1 VLKPVWKISLFL
13 ILAAGK
19 LLGQEVDMSILGDEN
34 LNSSTIVAGEIAEQI
49 VLDSSDYN
57 FALEDF
63 HLYNI
68 RSQSGLFGFD
78 LGNSASILNSL
89 DRSYSGFASGWENFT
104 PYHLDLSNREIQFSQ
119 KRKAFS
125 RARYVNGAK
134 RENVLEVDLASRFG
148 KLLYAG
154 FHFDRVRA
162 QGFYDRQT
170 TDNTEINIFSG
181 IRSKDFRYQAFL
193 SFGWNGIT
201 NEENGGL
208 ANDSAFEFGAT
219 GSREFQSVNLL
230 NAERRVRE
238 FGLRFDQGFIL
249 TKWKQDTVN
258 RKSANRLRLLHRF
271 ETDQKT
277 WVYED
282 IPDTNFYENTYVDSI
297 TLDSTYML
305 RFRNELGVQFVR
317 SLNDSMHKPRIY
329 AYAAHEFN
337 RVTSDTLGLD
347 NQNVSVGGKINLN
360 IRGKVRLNADAE
372 VWLLGYNQGDIA
384 VNAEIPV
391 SLEDWQFGPKAR
403 FALTEPGWKY
413 QSYSSNHFKWSNTFG
428 KQSNLSIGLNVA
440 NEKWRTNI
448 EFDYQVLGNYI
459 YFDTTWLPKQAAD
472 VQQLINLKLDQKLN
486 WRWIHFDVNGKIS
499 YLLSGDAISVP
510 LFNGRASLYYE
521 NRLFKRRLKLQVGM
535 DVWFY
540 TEFEAYGYIP
550 ALAEFNRSS
559 EKKIGNYPYLDAWIS
574 FRRKKLSFFFMV
586 KHWNAGLMGNTYYN
600 HLHYPGNDM
609 AIKFGVNW
617 VFLD

>member
-1 VLKPVWKISLFL
+1 MQ
-13 ILAAGK
+13 
-19 LLGQEVDMSILGDEN
+19 GQLVDLSILGDEN
-34 LNSSTIVAGEIAEQI
+34 LSSSTVVQDDIVEQI
-49 VLDSSDYN
+49 VPDSADFN
-57 FALEDF
+57 LALEDF

-68 RSQSGLFGFD
+68 RSQDGTFGFD
-78 LGNSASILNSL
+78 LGNSGSILNSVIL
-89 DRSYSGFASGWENFT
+89 DKSGFTTGWENFT
-104 PYHLDLSNREIQFSQ
+104 PYHLDLSHRGIQFSQ

-148 KLLYAG
+148 KLLFAG

-162 QGFYDRQT
+162 QGFYNRQT

-193 SFGWNGIT
+193 NFGWNGIT

-219 GSREFQSVNLL
+219 ASREFQSVNLL

-238 FGLRFDQGFIL
+238 FGLRFDHGLIL
-249 TKWKQDTVN
+249 TKWKQDTVD
-258 RKSANRLRLLHRF
+258 RKPANRLRLFHRF
-271 ETDQKT
+271 EADQKK
-277 WVYED
+277 WIYED
-282 IPDTNFYENTYVDSI
+282 LPDTNFYEHIYLDSTL

-305 RFRNELGVQFVR
+305 RIRNELGIQFVR
-317 SLNDSMHKPRIY
+317 SLNDSMHRPRIY

-337 RVTSDTLGLD
+337 RINSDTLGLE
-347 NQNVSVGGKINLN
+347 NQNVSVGGTVNLN
-360 IRGKVRLNADAE
+360 IKGKVRLNADAE
-372 VWLLGYNQGDIA
+372 VWLLGYNQGDVV

-391 SLEDWQFGPKAR
+391 SINNWKFGPELR
-403 FALTEPGWKY
+403 FALNEPGWKY
-413 QSYSSNHFKWSNTFG
+413 QNYSSNNFQWSNTFG
-428 KQSNLSIGLNVA
+428 KQSNLSAGLKVA
-440 NEKWRTNI
+440 NEKWRTTI
-448 EFDYQVLGNYI
+448 DFDYQVLGNFI
-459 YFDTTWLPKQAAD
+459 YFDTSWLPQQATEI
-472 VQQLINLKLDQKLN
+472 QQLINLKLDQKLN
-486 WRWIHFDVNGKIS
+486 WRWIHFDLNGKLS
-499 YLLSGDAISVP
+499 YLLSGDAISLP

-550 ALAEFNRSS
+550 ALAEFSRSS
-559 EKKIGNYPYLDAWIS
+559 ERKIGNYPYLDAWIS